1 MSPPEYPWPIY
12 RPADHAA
19 LREAVRRVA
28 QEREWPRRVREWDRH
43 PAFPWEEYRYLG
55 SLGWLG
61 PRQPKAEG
69 GAGWSLEE
77 ESVLVE
83 ELAYSGGSALAKMA
97 LQPDF
102 CSALVHAS
110 LAVRERWFRP
120 LFRGEVL
127 VGNQI
132 TEPEAGSDAGALAME
147 AVPEAREGHPGY
159 RLTGVKSQAAFAE
172 DAQAALVYARTG
184 EGAKGQGVSAFLVP
198 QDLPG
203 LRAEVLG
210 DLGERWMRRGSVRY
224 EGVWVPA
231 EQRVGAPGEGFRL
244 LQEELVHERV
254 LLARIYLGLARAS
267 LDEGAG
273 EVMDRR
279 AFGRPLGSFE
289 AVSFPLVE
297 DLAHWEAASLFVSEA
312 VRRLETGT
320 SDAAARSALAKWLAN
335 STALKVLE
343 HAVHLTGGT
352 GYSEA
357 RLHELRFR
365 DALSGRVAHG
375 SDEILKIVAARTYL
389 GRASLPYGPAR

>member
-1 MSPPEYPWPIY
+1 MSDSGPPWPRY
-12 RPADHAA
+12 RPGDHAG
-19 LREAVRRVA
+19 LREEVRRAA
-28 QEREWPRRVREWDRH
+28 QERGWAKLVREWDRH

-55 SLGWLG
+55 SRGWLG
-61 PRQPKAEG
+61 PRQPKEEG
-69 GAGWSLEE
+69 GGGWTLEDE
-77 ESVLVE
+77 AVLVE

-102 CSALVHAS
+102 CSALAHA
-110 LAVRERWFRP
+110 APEIRERWFRP

-127 VGNQI
+127 VGNQV
-132 TEPEAGSDAGALAME
+132 TEPEAGSDAGAISMK
-147 AVPEAREGHPGY
+147 AVPEERQGREGFV
-159 RLTGVKSQAAFAE
+159 LTGVKSQAAFAA
-172 DAQAALVYARTG
+172 DARAALVYARTG

-203 LRAEVLG
+203 VRAEVLA

-224 EGVWVPA
+224 EGVWVPV
-231 EQRVGAPGEGFRL
+231 EQRVGGAGEGFRL
-244 LQEELVHERV
+244 LQDELVHERV
-254 LLARIYLGLARAS
+254 LLARVYLGLARAS
-267 LDEGAG
+267 LDEVAA
-273 EVMDRR
+273 EVMARR

-297 DLAHWEAASLFVSEA
+297 DLARWEAASLFVSES
-312 VRRLETGT
+312 VRRLEARAP
-320 SDAAARSALAKWLAN
+320 DAAARSALAKWLAN
-335 STALKVLE
+335 STALEVLE

-389 GRASLPYGPAR
+389 GRASLPYGSPR